1 MIQRQ
6 VFSICRT
13 LPGHGRLRMNSSV
26 SGLRIRP
33 DRQFLGGAGEE
44 VAGEGRDIFAAVGQP
59 RNVDADHVQAVE
71 QVLAE
76 LAGLHQR
83 LQVLVSGGDDAHID
97 LDRYVAAHAIEL
109 AIGQHSQQAGLCVGG
124 HVADLV
130 EEQGAAVGLL
140 EAPSAQVG
148 GAGEGALSWPNSSTP
163 SGPWGWLPCS
173 GR

>member
-1 MIQRQ
+1 
-6 VFSICRT
+6 
-13 LPGHGRLRMNSSV
+13 MNSSV
-26 SGLRIRP
+26 SGLRIFGSTAR
-33 DRQFLGGAGEE
+33 FLGGAGEE
-44 VAGEGRDIFAAVGQP
+44 VAGEGRDILAAVGQP
-59 RNVDADHVQAVE
+59 RNVDADHVQAVK

-97 LDRYVAAHAIEL
+97 LDRHVATHAIEL

-148 GAGEGALSWPNSSTP
+148 GAGEGALFMAEQLGLHQVLGDGCHVQGNE
-163 SGPWGWLPCS
+163 
-173 GR
+173 R